1 VLGLLGGPLLP
12 LWPRANLRRMITLT
26 VDNPY
31 TGEVACSL
39 PLAEEATVRAVL
51 AAAKA
56 AARVQRH
63 TSVRDR
69 VALALS
75 ALEIMEQRKDAIAA
89 DITKMMGKPLS
100 QAKGEVAGMAA
111 RYRHMCEIAERSLA
125 DIELPPKE
133 GMRRRIVREPLGVV
147 LDLPAWNYP
156 LLTAVNAVIPALL
169 AGNAVVLKHSPRSP
183 LCGEHFAKAF
193 ADAGAPQGLLQA
205 LHCDHQTS
213 ERCVGD
219 PLVDHVLFTGSI
231 FGGHRMQA
239 AAAGKFMH
247 VGLELGGNDAAY
259 VAADSDPLKAAE
271 SLVDGAMYNAGQSC
285 CGIERVYVH
294 KSLYKAFIEAAEPL
308 VRAYVMGDPMDDKTN
323 MGPIAQPAHPAELEA
338 MVQDARARGARIV
351 CGGKPT
357 KVDGRG
363 RFFEPTLIENGTQD
377 MLLFRQESFGP
388 ILPVSVVDSDE
399 EALARM
405 NDSELGL
412 TAAVYT
418 SDVERAERMARE
430 LETGT
435 VYMNKC
441 DSLDPA
447 LPWVGVKNSGRGA
460 TLSALGYEYLTRPKA
475 INFKLAL

>member
-1 VLGLLGGPLLP
+1 
-12 LWPRANLRRMITLT
+12 
-26 VDNPY
+26 
-31 TGEVACSL
+31 
-39 PLAEEATVRAVL
+39 
-51 AAAKA
+51 
-56 AARVQRH
+56 
-63 TSVRDR
+63 
-69 VALALS
+69 
-75 ALEIMEQRKDAIAA
+75 
-89 DITKMMGKPLS
+89 
-100 QAKGEVAGMAA
+100 
-111 RYRHMCEIAERSLA
+111 
-125 DIELPPKE
+125 
-133 GMRRRIVREPLGVV
+133 
-147 LDLPAWNYP
+147 
-156 LLTAVNAVIPALL
+156 
-169 AGNAVVLKHSPRSP
+169 
-183 LCGEHFAKAF
+183 
-193 ADAGAPQGLLQA
+193 
-205 LHCDHQTS
+205 
-213 ERCVGD
+213 
-219 PLVDHVLFTGSI
+219 
-231 FGGHRMQA
+231 
-239 AAAGKFMH
+239 
-247 VGLELGGNDAAY
+247 
-259 VAADSDPLKAAE
+259 
-271 SLVDGAMYNAGQSC
+271 MYNAGQSC

-323 MGPIAQPAHPAELEA
+323 MGPIAQPAHPVELEA